1 MAQQCHD
8 WAACGLMLQSHDPMV
23 KWLRL
28 KKKKFTRSLFH
39 SKKREEKN
47 KLQLLFSFFPP
58 IFRYT
63 TSDVNWHWLIQSLSL
78 LCPFF
83 FSKTRLFNFP
93 SGIFNE

>member
-1 MAQQCHD
+1 
-8 WAACGLMLQSHDPMV
+8 MV

-47 KLQLLFSFFPP
+47 KLQRCKLALAYPKF
-58 IFRYT
+58 IAA
-63 TSDVNWHWLIQSLSL
+63 LSV
-78 LCPFF
+78 F

-93 SGIFNE
+93 

>member
-1 MAQQCHD
+1 
-8 WAACGLMLQSHDPMV
+8 MV

-58 IFRYT
+58 DQCRLALAYPKFIAA
-63 TSDVNWHWLIQSLSL
+63 LSV
-78 LCPFF
+78 FF
-83 FSKTRLFNFP
+83 FPKPGFSTFLPVYLMN
-93 SGIFNE
+93 SVLSN